1 MTREGKVGVHASM
14 PKELFE
20 QIDALVGPR
29 RRSEFVTEAVQ
40 KELARRNRSEM
51 GRRIAQ
57 SLADAGLSDWESGET
72 TAEWVHRQRYH
83 PGALGPVDCDCD
95 R

>member
-1 MTREGKVGVHASM
+1 MTREATRPAHVVM
-14 PKELFE
+14 PKEAI
-20 QIDALVGPR
+20 QRIDALVGPR
-29 RRSEFVTEAVQ
+29 RRSEFVTEAVE
-40 KELARRNRSEM
+40 KELTRRNRSEM

-57 SLADAGLSDWESGET
+57 ALADAGLSDWESGET
-72 TAEWVHRQRYH
+72 AAEWVHRQRYH